1 MRRSAGPTGQ
11 PGRHE
16 RPSCAAVTGAV
27 VTWNGG
33 RAAMRETEYV
43 DPAMLTL
50 ALALALACPQ
60 RIHVVAPSARATTAT
75 LTLTECSR
83 RVLGPWRARVG
94 YGGVSAHHR
103 EGDGTTP
110 AGTFAIGPVV
120 YGLAANPGVHLRYRR
135 LRCGDWWDEDPR
147 SRTYNRFR
155 HVACGASPPF
165 HGDSEPL
172 WRTTVAYR
180 ELAVVEYNT
189 APAVP
194 GRGSGIFLHADTG
207 HSTNGC
213 VSLPRADLVALLR
226 RLRPGASITITA

>member
-1 MRRSAGPTGQ
+1 
-11 PGRHE
+11 
-16 RPSCAAVTGAV
+16 
-27 VTWNGG
+27 
-33 RAAMRETEYV
+33 
-43 DPAMLTL
+43 MLTV
-50 ALALALACPQ
+50 ALALVLACPQ
-60 RIHVVAPSARATTAT
+60 RIHVTAPSARATTAT
-75 LTLTECSR
+75 LTVTECGR

-94 YGGVSAHHR
+94 YRGVSAHHR

-120 YGLAANPGVHLRYRR
+120 YGLDANPGVRLRYHR

-155 HVACGASPPF
+155 HVACGATPSF
-165 HGDSEPL
+165 RGGSEAL
-172 WRTTVAYR
+172 WRATVAYR

-207 HSTNGC
+207 HATNGC
-213 VSLPRADLVALLR
+213 VSLPRNDLVVLLR
-226 RLRPGASITITA
+226 RLRTGASITIDA